1 MDPDRIDQRADEQQ
15 GESTMPFLT
24 RDITTEREGLAV
36 FAQQQIRQVATT
48 LQGLDR
54 DQLTA
59 HPTAS
64 ELSLAV
70 LARHVLEVAGAF
82 VAQVQDATAR
92 SHSAQATSDGSPP
105 TARSE
110 HSEALSGGGMSEARG
125 EDTADSLREAL
136 ETVAARLAVSLEDA
150 DLDAPV
156 AVPEAPWLSG
166 TEQWTVRWIALHSI
180 EEFARHAGHADIIRE
195 SIDAKIAYELNALA
209 DGQPWP
215 PPGW

>member
-1 MDPDRIDQRADEQQ
+1 
-15 GESTMPFLT
+15 MPFLT

-36 FAQQQIRQVATT
+36 FAHQQIRQVATT

-59 HPTAS
+59 HPSAS

-70 LARHVLEVAGAF
+70 LARHVLEVADAF

-92 SHSAQATSDGSPP
+92 SHSAQGTSDDSPP
-105 TARSE
+105 TALRSE
-110 HSEALSGGGMSEARG
+110 HSEALSGGGMSAAHG

-136 ETVAARLAVSLEDA
+136 ETVATRLAVSLEDA

-209 DGQPWP
+209 DGQPCLPTKCP
-215 PPGW
+215 PAQPASTSRR